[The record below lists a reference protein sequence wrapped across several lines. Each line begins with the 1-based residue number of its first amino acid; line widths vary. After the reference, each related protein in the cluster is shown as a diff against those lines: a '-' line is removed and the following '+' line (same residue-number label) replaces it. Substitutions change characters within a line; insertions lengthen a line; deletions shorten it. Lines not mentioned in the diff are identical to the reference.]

1 LLVENDFAFLLRNFS
16 SLCAETPYLVSEDKH
31 LLDLKKYQGIKIM
44 NREQFAVELDRL
56 GMPK

>member
-1 LLVENDFAFLLRNFS
+1 
-16 SLCAETPYLVSEDKH
+16 VSEDKH